1 MKYKII
7 KVLNNSTIL
16 LNDNGKLK
24 IGIGNGI
31 GFSKKAGDFVESSKI
46 DKIFENTDNKFIK
59 KMTESIR
66 KIDDKFYFVVDKIV
80 HYANDVLNQQMPDSI
95 YITLADHLYFAK
107 ERLEKGIVVPCPMKT
122 EIKILYKKEYDV
134 AIKAVEIVNKE
145 LKTNFDEEEAG
156 LIALHIINVIINN
169 SNNNNQISA
178 VSIVTEIV
186 EIVEKYFK
194 IQLDKDSLSYSRL
207 LTHLHFLS
215 LCVFEQ
221 NEKTLFVPVVTLDS
235 SLNKARCCAQTI
247 GDYIKENYNYKLA
260 SNELVYLAVHIQNC
274 IANA

>member
-1 MKYKII
+1 MKYRIL

-16 LNDNGKLK
+16 LDDNGKQK

-31 GFSKKAGDFVESSKI
+31 GFSKKPGDFVDSTKVEKL
-46 DKIFENTDNKFIK
+46 FENTDNKFIK

-66 KIDDKFYFVVDKIV
+66 KIDEKYYFVVDKIV
-80 HYANDVLNQQMPDSI
+80 QYANKMLNQQMPDSI

-122 EIKILYKKEYDV
+122 EIKILYNKEFNIAEK
-134 AIKAVEIVNKE
+134 AIEIVNKE
-145 LKTNFDEEEAG
+145 LNTNFDSEEAG
-156 LIALHIINVIINN
+156 LIALHIINVTINN
-169 SNNNNQISA
+169 SGNNQISS
-178 VSIVTEIV
+178 VSTVSEIV
-186 EIVEKYFK
+186 KIIEDYFG
-194 IQLDKDSLSYSRL
+194 IALDKNSLSYSRL

-215 LCVFEQ
+215 LRMFEQ
-221 NEKTLFVPVVTLDS
+221 DEKPLFVPVVSIDS

-247 GDYIKENYNYKLA
+247 GNYIKENYNYKLA

-274 IANA
+274 IVNA

>member
-1 MKYKII
+1 MKYRIL

-16 LNDNGKLK
+16 LDDNGKQK

-31 GFSKKAGDFVESSKI
+31 GFSKKPGDFVDSTKVEKL
-46 DKIFENTDNKFIK
+46 FENTDNKFIK

-66 KIDDKFYFVVDKIV
+66 KIDEKYYFVVDKIV
-80 HYANDVLNQQMPDSI
+80 QYANNMLNQQMPDSI

-122 EIKILYKKEYDV
+122 EIKILYNKEFNIAEK
-134 AIKAVEIVNKE
+134 AIEIVNKE
-145 LKTNFDEEEAG
+145 LNTNFDSEEAG
-156 LIALHIINVIINN
+156 LIALHIINVTINN
-169 SNNNNQISA
+169 SGNNQISS
-178 VSIVTEIV
+178 VSTVSEIV
-186 EIVEKYFK
+186 KIIEDYFGIV
-194 IQLDKDSLSYSRL
+194 LDKNSLSYSRL

-215 LCVFEQ
+215 LRMFEQ
-221 NEKTLFVPVVTLDS
+221 DEKQLFVPVVSIDS

-247 GDYIKENYNYKLA
+247 GNYIKENYNYKLA

-274 IANA
+274 IVNA

>member
-1 MKYKII
+1 MKYRIL

-16 LNDNGKLK
+16 LDDNGKQK

-31 GFSKKAGDFVESSKI
+31 GFSKKPGDFVDSTKVEKL
-46 DKIFENTDNKFIK
+46 FENTDNKFIK

-66 KIDDKFYFVVDKIV
+66 KIDEKYYFVVDKIV
-80 HYANDVLNQQMPDSI
+80 QYANKMLNQQMPDSI

-122 EIKILYKKEYDV
+122 EIKILYNKEFNIAEK
-134 AIKAVEIVNKE
+134 AIEIVNKE
-145 LKTNFDEEEAG
+145 LNTNFDSEEAG
-156 LIALHIINVIINN
+156 LIALHIINVTINN
-169 SNNNNQISA
+169 SGNNQISS
-178 VSIVTEIV
+178 VSTVSEIV
-186 EIVEKYFK
+186 KIIEDYFGIV
-194 IQLDKDSLSYSRL
+194 LDKNSLSYSRL

-215 LCVFEQ
+215 IRMFEQ
-221 NEKTLFVPVVTLDS
+221 DEKPLFVPVVSIDS

-247 GDYIKENYNYKLA
+247 GNYIKENYNYKLA

-274 IANA
+274 IVNA

>member
-1 MKYKII
+1 MKYRIL

-16 LNDNGKLK
+16 LDDNGKQK

-31 GFSKKAGDFVESSKI
+31 GFSKKTGDFVDSTKVEKL
-46 DKIFENTDNKFIK
+46 FENTDNKFIK

-66 KIDDKFYFVVDKIV
+66 KIDEKYYFVVDKIV
-80 HYANDVLNQQMPDSI
+80 QYANKMLNQQMPDSI

-122 EIKILYKKEYDV
+122 EIKILYNKEFNIAEK
-134 AIKAVEIVNKE
+134 AIEIVNKE
-145 LKTNFDEEEAG
+145 LNTNFNSEEAG
-156 LIALHIINVIINN
+156 LIALHIINVTINN
-169 SNNNNQISA
+169 SGNNQISS
-178 VSIVTEIV
+178 VSTVSEIV
-186 EIVEKYFK
+186 KIIEDYFGIV
-194 IQLDKDSLSYSRL
+194 LDKNSLSYSRL

-215 LCVFEQ
+215 LRMFEQ
-221 NEKTLFVPVVTLDS
+221 DEKPLFVPVVSIDS

-247 GDYIKENYNYKLA
+247 GNYIKENYNYKLA

-274 IANA
+274 IVNA

>member
-1 MKYKII
+1 MKYRIL

-16 LNDNGKLK
+16 LDDNGKQK

-31 GFSKKAGDFVESSKI
+31 GFSKKTGDFVDSTKVEKL
-46 DKIFENTDNKFIK
+46 FENTDNKFIK

-66 KIDDKFYFVVDKIV
+66 KIDEKYYFVVDKIV
-80 HYANDVLNQQMPDSI
+80 QYANKMLNQQMPDSI

-122 EIKILYKKEYDV
+122 EIKILYNKEFNIAEK
-134 AIKAVEIVNKE
+134 AIEIVNKE
-145 LKTNFDEEEAG
+145 LNTNFDSEEAG
-156 LIALHIINVIINN
+156 LIALHIINVTINN
-169 SNNNNQISA
+169 SGNNQISS
-178 VSIVTEIV
+178 VSTVSEIV
-186 EIVEKYFK
+186 KIIEDYFGIV
-194 IQLDKDSLSYSRL
+194 LDKNSLSYSRL

-215 LCVFEQ
+215 LRMFEQ
-221 NEKTLFVPVVTLDS
+221 DEKPLFVPVVSIDS

-247 GDYIKENYNYKLA
+247 GNYIKENYNYKLA

-274 IANA
+274 IVNA

>member
-1 MKYKII
+1 MKYRIL

-16 LNDNGKLK
+16 LDDNGKQK

-31 GFSKKAGDFVESSKI
+31 GFSKKPGDFVDSTKVEKL
-46 DKIFENTDNKFIK
+46 FENTDNKFIK

-66 KIDDKFYFVVDKIV
+66 KIDEKYYFVVDKIV
-80 HYANDVLNQQMPDSI
+80 QYANKMLNQQMPDSI

-122 EIKILYKKEYDV
+122 EIKILYNKEFNIAEK
-134 AIKAVEIVNKE
+134 AIEIVNKE
-145 LKTNFDEEEAG
+145 LNTNFDSEEAG
-156 LIALHIINVIINN
+156 LIALHIINVTINN
-169 SNNNNQISA
+169 SGNNQISS
-178 VSIVTEIV
+178 VSTVSEIV
-186 EIVEKYFK
+186 KIIEDYFGIV
-194 IQLDKDSLSYSRL
+194 LDKNSLSYSRL

-215 LCVFEQ
+215 LRMFEQ
-221 NEKTLFVPVVTLDS
+221 NEKQLFVPVVSIDS

-247 GDYIKENYNYKLA
+247 GNYIKENYNYKLA

-274 IANA
+274 IVNA

>member
-1 MKYKII
+1 MKYKIL

-16 LNDNGKLK
+16 LDDNGKQK

-31 GFSKKAGDFVESSKI
+31 GFSKKPGDFVDSTKVEKL
-46 DKIFENTDNKFIK
+46 FENTDNKFIK

-66 KIDDKFYFVVDKIV
+66 KIDEKYYFVVDKIV
-80 HYANDVLNQQMPDSI
+80 QYANKMLNQQMPDSI

-122 EIKILYKKEYDV
+122 EIKILYNKEFNIAEK
-134 AIKAVEIVNKE
+134 AIEIVNKE
-145 LKTNFDEEEAG
+145 LNTNFDSEEAG
-156 LIALHIINVIINN
+156 LIALHIIKVTINN
-169 SNNNNQISA
+169 SGNNQISS
-178 VSIVTEIV
+178 VSTVSEIIKIIEDYFGIV
-186 EIVEKYFK
+186 
-194 IQLDKDSLSYSRL
+194 LDKNSLSYSRL

-215 LCVFEQ
+215 LRMFEQ
-221 NEKTLFVPVVTLDS
+221 DEKPLFVPVVSIDS

-247 GDYIKENYNYKLA
+247 GNYIKENYNYKLA

-274 IANA
+274 IVNA

>member
-1 MKYKII
+1 MKYRIL

-16 LNDNGKLK
+16 LDDNGKQK

-31 GFSKKAGDFVESSKI
+31 GFSKKPGDFVDSTKVEKL
-46 DKIFENTDNKFIK
+46 FENTDNKFIK

-66 KIDDKFYFVVDKIV
+66 KIDEKYYFVVDKIV
-80 HYANDVLNQQMPDSI
+80 QYANKMLNQQMPDSI

-122 EIKILYKKEYDV
+122 EIKILYNKEFNIAEK
-134 AIKAVEIVNKE
+134 AIEIVNKE
-145 LKTNFDEEEAG
+145 LNTNFDSEEAG
-156 LIALHIINVIINN
+156 LIALHIINVTINN
-169 SNNNNQISA
+169 SGNNQISS
-178 VSIVTEIV
+178 VSTVSEIV
-186 EIVEKYFK
+186 KIIEDYFGIV
-194 IQLDKDSLSYSRL
+194 LDKNSLSYSRL

-215 LCVFEQ
+215 LRMFEQ
-221 NEKTLFVPVVTLDS
+221 DEKPLFVPVVSIDS

-247 GDYIKENYNYKLA
+247 GNYIKENYNYKLA

-274 IANA
+274 IVNA

>member
-1 MKYKII
+1 MKYRIL

-16 LNDNGKLK
+16 LDDNGKQK

-31 GFSKKAGDFVESSKI
+31 GFSKKPGDFVDSTKVEKL
-46 DKIFENTDNKFIK
+46 FENTDNKFIK

-66 KIDDKFYFVVDKIV
+66 KIDEKYYFVVDKIV
-80 HYANDVLNQQMPDSI
+80 QYANNMLNQQMPDSI

-122 EIKILYKKEYDV
+122 EIKILYNKEFNIAEK
-134 AIKAVEIVNKE
+134 AIEIVNKE
-145 LKTNFDEEEAG
+145 LNTNFDSEEAG
-156 LIALHIINVIINN
+156 LIALHIINVTINN
-169 SNNNNQISA
+169 SGNNQISS
-178 VSIVTEIV
+178 VSTVSEIV
-186 EIVEKYFK
+186 KIIEDYFGIV
-194 IQLDKDSLSYSRL
+194 LDKNSLSYSRL

-215 LCVFEQ
+215 LRMFEQ
-221 NEKTLFVPVVTLDS
+221 DEKPLFVPVVSIDS

-247 GDYIKENYNYKLA
+247 GNYIKENYNYKLA

-274 IANA
+274 IVNA

>member
-1 MKYKII
+1 MKYRIL

-16 LNDNGKLK
+16 LDDNGKQK

-31 GFSKKAGDFVESSKI
+31 GFSKKTGDFVDSTKVEKL
-46 DKIFENTDNKFIK
+46 FENTDNKFIK

-66 KIDDKFYFVVDKIV
+66 KIDEKYYFVVDKIV
-80 HYANDVLNQQMPDSI
+80 QYANKMLNQQMPDSI

-122 EIKILYKKEYDV
+122 EIKILYNKEFNIAEK
-134 AIKAVEIVNKE
+134 AIEIVNKE
-145 LKTNFDEEEAG
+145 LNTNFDSEEAG
-156 LIALHIINVIINN
+156 LIALHIINVTINN
-169 SNNNNQISA
+169 SGNNQISS
-178 VSIVTEIV
+178 VSTVSEIV
-186 EIVEKYFK
+186 KIIEDYFGIV
-194 IQLDKDSLSYSRL
+194 LDKNSLSYSRL

-215 LCVFEQ
+215 IRMFEQ
-221 NEKTLFVPVVTLDS
+221 DEKPLFVPVVSIDS

-247 GDYIKENYNYKLA
+247 GNYIKENYNYKLA

-274 IANA
+274 IVNA

>member
-1 MKYKII
+1 MKYRIL

-16 LNDNGKLK
+16 LDDNGKQK

-31 GFSKKAGDFVESSKI
+31 GFSKKPGDFVDSTKVEKL
-46 DKIFENTDNKFIK
+46 FENTDNKFIK

-66 KIDDKFYFVVDKIV
+66 KIDEKYYFVVDKIV
-80 HYANDVLNQQMPDSI
+80 QYANKMLNQQMPDSI

-122 EIKILYKKEYDV
+122 EIKILYNKEFNV
-134 AIKAVEIVNKE
+134 AEKAIEIVNKE
-145 LKTNFDEEEAG
+145 LNTNFDSEEAG
-156 LIALHIINVIINN
+156 LIALHIINVTINN
-169 SNNNNQISA
+169 SGNTQISS
-178 VSIVTEIV
+178 VSTVSEIV
-186 EIVEKYFK
+186 KIIEDYFGIV
-194 IQLDKDSLSYSRL
+194 LDKNSLSYSRL

-215 LCVFEQ
+215 LRMFEQ
-221 NEKTLFVPVVTLDS
+221 DEKPLFVPVVSIDS

-247 GDYIKENYNYKLA
+247 GNYIKENYNYKLA

-274 IANA
+274 IVNA